1 MTKDIKIIDECMN
14 TKGYIYLSPVEWNVA
29 IKILSG
35 IRENVT
41 YKALNL
47 LFKQS
52 AVKNLGVFKF

>member
-1 MTKDIKIIDECMN
+1 MN
-14 TKGYIYLSPVEWNVA
+14 TKGYIYIFLPMNVA

-52 AVKNLGVFKF
+52 VVNFQRALKLLKN